1 MYIQDE
7 TIKTFV
13 INAGLLGHADAQDA
27 YDRATKKGL
36 AFGEQLIIDGHLS
49 DDDVRRVYSQ
59 ALGMPFV
66 DLRQTPLSFDALSL
80 IPEPLARRYN
90 IVAYSLT
97 RKTEQDSRVIGVAGA
112 PQESIHAE
120 VAIMNN
126 DAYDIIRNISQNL
139 GITFHPRLTT
149 ADSIRYGLSQY
160 QKKLKNNFGETI
172 HTHVTSAVKSI
183 RSKDAADTKQAT
195 ELIDAST
202 TVSVNAI
209 MNTLIEHAI
218 TSHASDVHIEPRD
231 SSLAIRYRLLGAL
244 HDAMILP
251 LDIAPGLLESFKKIS
266 VGTAS
271 FYFDHKGTDVLIKV
285 SYMPIYAGTKIV
297 LTIIHKGI
305 GSVSLEALGYDGY
318 ALEAVHKALHYRK
331 GLIVQA
337 GQPRAGVTTSMYS
350 MLGTLNTSQTAI
362 ATIEEKIEQHLPF
375 ASQSI
380 LNSREGFTRVNA
392 LRGVLRQDPDVVMI
406 DSIEETEVFDIALQA
421 AARGLSVISSIRQKG
436 TIAALEQLLAN
447 TQQKDTLVSQLSLI
461 TYQRLVKRLADSKE
475 KYFLSEAGMKS
486 LSKVVDMERVLTYMK
501 DNHIVSTKATW
512 KNIPLYRAIRSDNSS
527 SGYTG
532 AIGIF
537 EVLLMNDG
545 IRGAIKTGS
554 TDAVIKE
561 ARNQGML
568 SVYEDGLVKAV
579 QGLTTVDEVLRA
591 SV

>member
-27 YDRATKKGL
+27 YNRATKRGL

-90 IVAYSLT
+90 IVTYSLT
-97 RKTEQDSRVIGVAGA
+97 RKTEQDSKVIGMAGA

-139 GITFHPRLTT
+139 GVTFHPRLTT

-172 HTHVTSAVKSI
+172 HTHVTNAVKSI
-183 RSKDAADTKQAT
+183 RSKDATDTKQAT

-202 TVSVNAI
+202 TVSVNTI

-231 SSLAIRYRLLGAL
+231 SSLAVRYRLLGAL

-251 LDIAPGLLESFKKIS
+251 LDIAPALLESFKKIS

-271 FYFDHKGTDVLIKV
+271 FYFDHEGADVLIKV

-305 GSVSLEALGYDGY
+305 GSASLEALGYDGC

-331 GLIVQA
+331 GLIVQV

-406 DSIEETEVFDIALQA
+406 DSIEDTEVFDITLHA

-447 TQQKDTLVSQLSLI
+447 TQQKDALVSQLSLI

-486 LSKVVDMERVLTYMK
+486 LSKVIDMERVLTYMK

-527 SGYTG
+527 SGYVG
-532 AIGIF
+532 VIGIF
-537 EVLLMNDG
+537 EVLVMNDG

-568 SVYEDGLVKAV
+568 SVYEDGLIKAV